1 MEKAPKIQ
9 CVNVTKSYRDHTVL
23 KQVNLECGSGEIAGI
38 IGRNGAGKTVLFKAI
53 CGLTA
58 IDSGEILIDGEKKS
72 SGAILQSVGVIIEE
86 PAFLAHTSGYKNL
99 EYLYMIRNRVN
110 REHLNRVLSQVGLD
124 PNSKKPVDKYS
135 LGMRQRLR
143 IIPFLG
149 LFTGPRTT
157 PAEKAVGRAGKLRI
171 DAVIGISMLHPVREV
186 GAGAVA
192 RAAADHLVCIGDSD
206 GILGVGIGEHPALI
220 HPVIPALRPPPLH
233 MIAPRLVVGGQLHQA
248 QIRPVVGIHIA

>member
-135 LGMRQRLR
+135 LGMRQRLAIAQVIMENPDILILDEPFNGLDNQGVEDMR
-143 IIPFLG
+143 TVFLG
-149 LFTGPRTT
+149 LKRLGKTILVASHNPEDIRLLCDR
-157 PAEKAVGRAGKLRI
+157 VYQMNAGVL
-171 DAVIGISMLHPVREV
+171 E
-186 GAGAVA
+186 
-192 RAAADHLVCIGDSD
+192 
-206 GILGVGIGEHPALI
+206 
-220 HPVIPALRPPPLH
+220 
-233 MIAPRLVVGGQLHQA
+233 
-248 QIRPVVGIHIA
+248 

>member
-110 REHLNRVLSQVGLD
+110 QEHLNRVLSQVGLD

-135 LGMRQRLR
+135 LGMRQRLAIAQAIMENPDILILDEPFNGLDNQGVEDMR
-143 IIPFLG
+143 TVFLG
-149 LFTGPRTT
+149 LKRLGKTILVASHNPEDIRLLCDR
-157 PAEKAVGRAGKLRI
+157 VYQMNAGVL
-171 DAVIGISMLHPVREV
+171 
-186 GAGAVA
+186 
-192 RAAADHLVCIGDSD
+192 
-206 GILGVGIGEHPALI
+206 
-220 HPVIPALRPPPLH
+220 
-233 MIAPRLVVGGQLHQA
+233 A
-248 QIRPVVGIHIA
+248 QTR